1 MKEGVIGILGL
12 GAMGQIIAKDLH
24 DSFKGKV
31 VYLVRNP
38 SSIKE
43 IAKKYRA
50 EVRIVDI
57 SKPESLVK
65 AFKGIDVIIHA
76 VHHEFNVRVMEACL
90 EANCHYVDL
99 GGLFHFTREQ
109 LKLNEEFKRKRLTAV
124 IGMGASPGI
133 TNVLAKYGAQGLE
146 KVEAVQI
153 RIGMKDFSKYKR
165 VSPLSASYSLQTLL
179 EEFSWK
185 PAVWKNG
192 KMVFVEPLS
201 GREPYVFPKPIGK
214 QKPQYTI
221 HSELATL
228 PFTLRAKNVSFKIAF
243 DDDFVEKVMLLKR
256 LGLTKDE
263 EIEIKHNKINI
274 KSFLVEVLKQLPK
287 SIPKKIEQYEII
299 RVVVK
304 GIKEKKSK
312 TIILDTKIHSVNET
326 IDKETGVPPSIV
338 AQFILSNQIKERGVF
353 PPELIIPAESFF
365 KELTKRKIFIFQ
377 NNKRIN

>member
-1 MKEGVIGILGL
+1 MKESVIGILGL
-12 GAMGQIIAKDLH
+12 GAMGQIVAKDLY

-38 SSIKE
+38 TSIKE
-43 IAKKYRA
+43 IAKKYKA
-50 EVRIVDI
+50 EVKSADVN
-57 SKPESLVK
+57 KPESLVK
-65 AFKGIDVIIHA
+65 AFKGIDVVIHA

-109 LKLNEEFKRKRLTAV
+109 LKLNEEFRRKRLTAV
-124 IGMGASPGI
+124 IGMGAAPGI

-146 KVEAVQI
+146 KVEEVQI
-153 RIGMKDFSKYKR
+153 RIGVKDFSTYKQ

-192 KMVFVEPLS
+192 KMVFVEALS
-201 GREPYVFPKPIGK
+201 GREPYTFPQPVGK
-214 QKPQYTI
+214 QNPQYTI

-228 PFTLRAKNVSFKIAF
+228 PFTLQAKNVSFKIAF
-243 DDDFVEKVMLLKR
+243 DDDFVEKVILLKS

-263 EIEIKHNKINI
+263 EIEIRHNKINI
-274 KSFLVEVLKQLPK
+274 KSFLVEVLKTLPK
-287 SIPKKIEQYEII
+287 SIPKRIEQYEII

-304 GIKEKKSK
+304 GIKDKKSK
-312 TIILDTKIHSVNET
+312 TIILDMKIHSKNET
-326 IDKETGVPPSIV
+326 IDKDTGVPPSIV
-338 AQFILSNQIKERGVF
+338 AQFILTNQIKERGVF
-353 PPELIIPAESFF
+353 PPEMVVPPESFF
-365 KELTKRKIFIFQ
+365 KELAKRKIF
-377 NNKRIN
+377 